1 MWQRDLE
8 AVAALED
15 PVRGTLYRI
24 IREAG
29 RPVTREEA
37 ATEAGVSR
45 KLAAFHLE
53 KLLTLGLL
61 EAKYAHPAGRR
72 GRPGRTPK
80 VYVVAEREF
89 AVSVPTRRYDVLGE
103 VLLDALERTN
113 DDGKAAQET
122 LAAAS
127 RRGKAA
133 GDSIRQEKRL
143 GRVGPERTLAA
154 AAEFLAEAG
163 FEPERPDGRTVM
175 LRNCPFRALAQK
187 WPDLVCVMNLA
198 YLDALVQGIG
208 SDQVHATLSRPA
220 GMCCVEL
227 RAS

>member
-1 MWQRDLE
+1 MLDRDLE

-15 PVRGTLYRI
+15 HVRGALYRI
-24 IREAG
+24 IQEAG

-37 ATEAGVSR
+37 AAAAGVSR

-53 KLLTLGLL
+53 KLLSLGLL

-80 VYVVAEREF
+80 VYVIADREF
-89 AVSVPTRRYDVLGE
+89 SVSIPPRRYDVLGE
-103 VLLDALERTN
+103 VLLDALEQTN
-113 DDGKAAQET
+113 DDGRAARET
-122 LAAAS
+122 VAAAS
-127 RRGKAA
+127 RRGKVA
-133 GDSIRQEKRL
+133 GDLIRQEKRL
-143 GRVGPERTLAA
+143 GRVGPERALAA

-163 FEPERPDGRTVM
+163 FEPERRDGRTVM

-208 SDQVHATLSRPA
+208 SDQVRATLSRPP

>member
-1 MWQRDLE
+1 MLERDLE

-15 PVRGTLYRI
+15 HVRGTLYRI

-37 ATEAGVSR
+37 ATKAGVSR

-53 KLLTLGLL
+53 KLLSLGLL

-80 VYVVAEREF
+80 VYVVADREF
-89 AVSVPTRRYDVLGE
+89 TVSVPTRRYDVLGE

-133 GDSIRQEKRL
+133 GDLIRQEKRL

-163 FEPERPDGRTVM
+163 FEPERPDGRTVT

-208 SDQVHATLSRPA
+208 STQVHATLSRPA

>member
-1 MWQRDLE
+1 MWQRDLK

-24 IREAG
+24 VREAG
-29 RPVTREEA
+29 RPVSREEA
-37 ATEAGVSR
+37 AAEAGISR

-53 KLLTLGLL
+53 KLLSLGLI
-61 EAKYAHPAGRR
+61 EATYAQPAGRR
-72 GRPGRTPK
+72 GRPGRIPK
-80 VYVVAEREF
+80 VYAVTDREF

-103 VLLDALERTN
+103 VLLDALERSN
-113 DDGKAAQET
+113 DDGQAAEEA
-122 LAAAS
+122 LAAAT
-127 RRGKAA
+127 RRGRVA
-133 GDSIRQEKRL
+133 GESIHLEKRL
-143 GRVGPERTLAA
+143 GRVGPERALSS

-163 FEPERPDGRTVM
+163 FEPERPDGRTVL

-187 WPDLVCVMNLA
+187 WPDLVCVMNQA

-208 SDQVHATLSRPA
+208 SDQVNTILSRRS